1 MIEQLINE
9 EKELL
14 AKISENRNKQRDYYT
29 NLFCEKH
36 KIKIG
41 DTIKFKDG
49 KDTVI
54 GVIDHFEYSGVKP
67 NYPIVLL
74 FNNDGK
80 VGKREKRCWW
90 SALET
95 IEVVQSV

>member
-1 MIEQLINE
+1 MIEQLIHE

-29 NLFCEKH
+29 ALFCEKY
-36 KIKIG
+36 KVKIG

-49 KDTVI
+49 KDTLT

-74 FNNDGK
+74 INNDGK

-95 IEVVQSV
+95 IEVVQSA